1 MSFKAYRIS
10 PEKYATD
17 ISGSG
22 AKLVGGRWN
31 PKGVALLYTSTTA
44 ALAALEVLVHVDWN
58 LLPPLSLVEITV
70 RKNAILHLQDLPR
83 ASSTDPIFLPDG
95 WTRNP
100 PHPSLST
107 IGKQW
112 VESSAS
118 VGLLV
123 PSVFFPEGPDQNLL
137 LNPIHPD
144 FDKDTKIIKVNPF
157 SFDDRLRKV

>member
-1 MSFKAYRIS
+1 MSFKVYRVA

-17 ISGSG
+17 ISDAG

-70 RKNAILHLQDLPR
+70 RKNAMLGLQDLPK
-83 ASSTDPIFLPDG
+83 ASSTGPIFLPEG

-100 PHPSLST
+100 PHPTLAT

-144 FDKDTKIIKVNPF
+144 FAKNTQVTKVNPF
-157 SFDDRLRKV
+157 NFDNRLKKV

>member
-17 ISGSG
+17 LSGTG
-22 AKLVGGRWN
+22 ARLVGGRWN
-31 PKGVALLYTSTTA
+31 PKGIALLYTSTTA

-58 LLPPLSLVEITV
+58 LIPPLSLVEITV
-70 RKNAILHLQDLPR
+70 KKSVVLDLHDYP
-83 ASSTDPIFLPDG
+83 AGNPVSLPDG

-100 PHPSLST
+100 PRPTLAS

-112 VESSAS
+112 VDSNAS

-123 PSVFFPEGPDQNLL
+123 PSVFFPEGPDQNFL
-137 LNPIHPD
+137 LNPGHPD
-144 FDKDTKIIKVNPF
+144 FEKDTKITKVVPF
-157 SFDDRLRKV
+157 SFDDRLKRV

>member
-10 PEKYATD
+10 PEKFAAD
-17 ISGSG
+17 LSGTG
-22 AKLVGGRWN
+22 ARLVGGRWN
-31 PKGVALLYTSTTA
+31 PKGVALIYTSTTA

-70 RKNAILHLQDLPR
+70 KKNTLLDIQNFPEGNPLSLPE
-83 ASSTDPIFLPDG
+83 G

-100 PHPSLST
+100 PHPTLAS

-112 VESSAS
+112 VESSTS

-137 LNPIHPD
+137 INPGRPD
-144 FDKDTKIIKVNPF
+144 FDKAAKITKVSPF
-157 SFDDRLRKV
+157 SFDDRLRKE

>member
-1 MSFKAYRIS
+1 MSFKAYRIA
-10 PEKYATD
+10 PKNYATD
-17 ISGSG
+17 LSGTG
-22 AKLVGGRWN
+22 AKLAGGRWN

-44 ALAALEVLVHVDWN
+44 ALATLEVLVHVNWN

-70 RKNAILHLQDLPR
+70 KKNTLLDLRDLSEETPV
-83 ASSTDPIFLPDG
+83 SLPDG

-100 PHPSLST
+100 PHPALAS
-107 IGKQW
+107 IGKKW

-137 LNPIHPD
+137 LNPGHPD
-144 FDKDTKIIKVNPF
+144 FEKDAKITQVIPF
-157 SFDDRLRKV
+157 SFDDRLKRV

>member
-1 MSFKAYRIS
+1 MSFKMYRVS

-17 ISGSG
+17 ISGAD

-31 PKGVALLYTSTTA
+31 PKGVALIYTSTTA

-58 LLPPLSLVEITV
+58 LLPPHSLVEITV
-70 RKNAILHLQDLPR
+70 RKNAMLGLQDLPR
-83 ASSTDPIFLPDG
+83 ASSTDPIVLPDG
-95 WTRNP
+95 WTRYP
-100 PHPSLST
+100 PHPSLAT

-123 PSVFFPEGPDQNLL
+123 PSVFFPMARTRT
-137 LNPIHPD
+137 
-144 FDKDTKIIKVNPF
+144 FCSTPF
-157 SFDDRLRKV
+157 IPTSPKTPK